1 MDFLNL
7 QLYKL
12 LLINNIKSW
21 NARGQT
27 GNGAN
32 FSLFWE
38 RDAKGILPKKA
49 EVIIS
54 GARFLWFVS
63 FWTNKKK

>member
-1 MDFLNL
+1 VRR
-7 QLYKL
+7 QP
-12 LLINNIKSW
+12 
-21 NARGQT
+21 

-32 FSLFWE
+32 FSLFWA

-54 GARFLWFVS
+54 GLFFFGSFLLEKQ
-63 FWTNKKK
+63 KK